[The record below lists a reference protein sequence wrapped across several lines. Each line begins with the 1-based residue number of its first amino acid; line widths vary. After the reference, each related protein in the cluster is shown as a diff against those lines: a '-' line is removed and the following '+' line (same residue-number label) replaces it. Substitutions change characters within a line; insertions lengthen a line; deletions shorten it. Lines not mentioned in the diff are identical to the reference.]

1 MLCEARTNL
10 DGIAANAGWNG
21 DTLLLLVC
29 RWAEETGI
37 ATSLVRELSALAAE
51 EPAVGGENILPD
63 VEGGTSLDPEVSA
76 SAPIPDGGHSLLIRR
91 FADLS
96 TAHLSEDLA
105 NWLEEEC
112 ARQTEDGPTQGMTSV
127 WNLGTGFFAWVPDPA
142 FDREEY
148 DRIIDPVL
156 VKILDF
162 AGAAGAEY
170 VLFDR
175 ASPICPDLP
184 SFDW

>member
-1 MLCEARTNL
+1 
-10 DGIAANAGWNG
+10 
-21 DTLLLLVC
+21 
-29 RWAEETGI
+29 
-37 ATSLVRELSALAAE
+37 
-51 EPAVGGENILPD
+51 
-63 VEGGTSLDPEVSA
+63 
-76 SAPIPDGGHSLLIRR
+76 
-91 FADLS
+91 
-96 TAHLSEDLA
+96 
-105 NWLEEEC
+105 
-112 ARQTEDGPTQGMTSV
+112 MTSV

-156 VKILDF
+156 VNILDF

-175 ASPICPDLP
+175 DSPVCADLP